1 MSDTVST
8 KRTCLDPCRDG
19 KTTFIIRIDVGVI
32 SAKGSF
38 RKRRGVFPQLGQS
51 KKKTKTRT
59 PPVPIFIIS
68 GCRGKRIIREGGR
81 KPIALDAAA
90 SSDLSAVMTSTAPP
104 LPPPHVDFCK
114 KTRTFSSIS
123 RKALYR
129 LAFRFGNL
137 AGIESAQ
144 KVELDIAEVFFS
156 PLSSSQEA
164 IRDVHVKGIMY
175 RAVEADI
182 GNGPFFFLRV
192 KVSANVVK
200 RIPNISIRRA
210 ALLQA
215 NTFATASRAT
225 PC

>member
-8 KRTCLDPCRDG
+8 KPTCLDPCRDG

-51 KKKTKTRT
+51 KKKKKNKDAACANLHHLGVQGEEDNPRGWTKADC
-59 PPVPIFIIS
+59 S
-68 GCRGKRIIREGGR
+68 GCSCLVGPLGSNDKY
-81 KPIALDAAA
+81 
-90 SSDLSAVMTSTAPP
+90 PP
-104 LPPPHVDFCK
+104 SPPPVDFCQ